1 MLQQQQ
7 PLARQLDILVG
18 PLYTLNAVDP
28 SRFPSRMKAPGFNP

>member
-18 PLYTLNAVDP
+18 ALYTLNAVDH
-28 SRFPSRMKAPGFNP
+28 RAFHRA